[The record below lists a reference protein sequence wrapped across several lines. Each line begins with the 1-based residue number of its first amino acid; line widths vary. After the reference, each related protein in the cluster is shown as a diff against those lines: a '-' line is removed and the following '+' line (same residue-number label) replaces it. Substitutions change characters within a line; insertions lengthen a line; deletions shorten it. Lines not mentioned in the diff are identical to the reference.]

1 MKQSFPAFAAIA
13 IGTTLIAG
21 CDKKPAENA
30 PAAEIKHT
38 IAVIPKGTTHIY
50 WQSVKAG
57 AEAAGKEFGY
67 EIQWNGPERETDRE
81 RQIQIIEDFIVQKV
95 DGMVLAPLDR
105 DALVPSVDKLAS
117 VKIPCA
123 IVDSGVNTSNYVT
136 FAATDNY
143 HGGVLAARRM
153 GEILGGKGNLLVLQY
168 VPG

>member
-1 MKQSFPAFAAIA
+1 MNKPFLALTAIA
-13 IGTTLIAG
+13 IGMTFATG
-21 CDKKPAENA
+21 CKKSADTSTGGST
-30 PAAEIKHT
+30 KHS

-67 EIQWNGPERETDRE
+67 DIQWNGPERETDRE

-105 DALVPSVDKLAS
+105 DALVPSVEKLVS
-117 VKIPCA
+117 LKIPCA
-123 IVDSGVNTSNYVT
+123 IVDSGVATSNYVT

-143 HGGVLAARRM
+143 HGGVLAAERM
-153 GEILGGKGNLLVLQY
+153 GKILGGKGN
-168 VPG
+168 